1 MAKNLKR
8 FLLTNKIKDNNN
20 GKGVPTRPF
29 FYSIYGY
36 FNQFPSQFWL
46 LCLSTFLFFTSFNII
61 IPELPSF
68 LTALG
73 GEDYKGAIIGLFT
86 LSAAFSRPISGKL
99 TDTIGRVPVMII
111 GAVFSAIAGLLY
123 SFAATVWMF
132 LLIRFIHGFCT
143 GFKPTGTVAYA
154 ADIIHPARRGESMA
168 IIGLMNNFGFF
179 LGVGASSL
187 LKNAV
192 GFDGMFIS
200 SACLAI
206 ASIAVLFRMKE
217 TLKEKQPFRWKLF
230 ILKKSDVF
238 DKRMG
243 KPVIITL
250 LSVSGFG
257 AMLTVIPDFSVHLG
271 IMNKGSFM
279 MMSTTGSLLVR
290 FFSGKMSDRLGRKEM
305 LWIGNL
311 LWMVSLI
318 ILGFTTTPTEFYCSA
333 FIMGCAVGFNSPSF
347 FAWAIDRSDGV
358 RTGNAM
364 STLFI
369 ALELGILYGAFLSA
383 EVFGN
388 VASRLGLSFLVIG
401 IFYLLAFI
409 LLTIWILQDRKAA

>member
-1 MAKNLKR
+1 MSYFKK
-8 FLLTNKIKDNNN
+8 F
-20 GKGVPTRPF
+20 PT
-29 FYSIYGY
+29 
-36 FNQFPSQFWL
+36 QFWL

-99 TDTIGRVPVMII
+99 ADSVGRVPVMVI
-111 GAVFSAIAGLLY
+111 GAVFSALAGLLY

-154 ADIIHPARRGESMA
+154 ADIIHPSRRGESMA
-168 IIGLMNNFGFF
+168 VIGLMNNFGFF
-179 LGVGASSL
+179 LGVGVSSM
-187 LKNAV
+187 LKQALGYN
-192 GFDGMFIS
+192 GLFIS
-200 SACLAI
+200 SAMLAI
-206 ASIAVLFRMKE
+206 ASILVLIRMKE
-217 TLKEKQPFRWKLF
+217 TLKSKRKFRWNMLV
-230 ILKKSDVF
+230 LTKSDVF
-238 DKRMG
+238 DKRMV

-250 LSVSGFG
+250 LSVCGFG

-271 IMNKGSFM
+271 ILNKGAFM
-279 MMSTTGSLLVR
+279 MVSTTGSLIVR

-311 LWMVSLI
+311 LWIVSLG
-318 ILGFTTTPTEFYCSA
+318 ILGFTTTAAEFYIAA
-333 FIMGCAVGFNSPSF
+333 FIMGGAVGFNSPSF
-347 FAWAIDRSDGV
+347 FAWAIDIADGK

-364 STLFI
+364 SSLFI

-383 EVFGN
+383 GVFGN
-388 VASRLGLSFLVIG
+388 DVTRLGFSFHVIG
-401 IFYLLAFI
+401 VFYVTAFV
-409 LLTIWILQDRKAA
+409 LLTIWIRGDRKMA